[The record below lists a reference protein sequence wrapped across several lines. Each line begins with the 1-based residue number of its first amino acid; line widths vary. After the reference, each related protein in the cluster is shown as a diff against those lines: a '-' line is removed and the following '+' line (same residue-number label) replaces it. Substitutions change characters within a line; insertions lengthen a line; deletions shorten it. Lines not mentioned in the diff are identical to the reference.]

1 MKNPP
6 AITCPD
12 PCVAPANAPR
22 TRWMPVASHHLHP
35 TATAAYF
42 KAQARGFRPGAE
54 MHDWLVVIDQLSHN
68 QPMYE

>member
-1 MKNPP
+1 
-6 AITCPD
+6 
-12 PCVAPANAPR
+12 
-22 TRWMPVASHHLHP
+22 MPVASHHLHP